1 MTDVFDQVQKEIE
14 GHKPTP
20 YIAIPFIVLFGMG
33 LVYVGLIFFMILLNM
48 AEWLPSVTWDDQRYH
63 GVEAISEVY
72 QMLMTRGLL
81 ILWPI
86 FSVFCLIGE
95 AQDRKRHAA

>member
-1 MTDVFDQVQKEIE
+1 MTDVFPQVEKEIE
-14 GHKPTP
+14 KPTP
-20 YIAIPFIVLFGMG
+20 YLAIPFIVLFG
-33 LVYVGLIFFMILLNM
+33 LGLIWCGMIFFLVLLNM
-48 AEWLPSVTWDDQRYH
+48 AEWLPSVTWDDQRYR

-86 FSVFCLIGE
+86 FSVFCIFGE

>member
-20 YIAIPFIVLFGMG
+20 YLAIPFIVLFGLG
-33 LVYVGLIFFMILLNM
+33 LIWIGLIFVLILLNM
-48 AEWLPSVTWDDQRYH
+48 ADWLPPIVWDDRRYK

-72 QMLMTRGLL
+72 QMLLTRGLL

-86 FSVFCLIGE
+86 SSIFCLIGE

>member
-1 MTDVFDQVQKEIE
+1 M
-14 GHKPTP
+14 PP
-20 YIAIPFIVLFGMG
+20 IV
-33 LVYVGLIFFMILLNM
+33 
-48 AEWLPSVTWDDQRYH
+48 WDDRRYK

-72 QMLMTRGLL
+72 QMLLTRGLL

-86 FSVFCLIGE
+86 SSIFCLIGE